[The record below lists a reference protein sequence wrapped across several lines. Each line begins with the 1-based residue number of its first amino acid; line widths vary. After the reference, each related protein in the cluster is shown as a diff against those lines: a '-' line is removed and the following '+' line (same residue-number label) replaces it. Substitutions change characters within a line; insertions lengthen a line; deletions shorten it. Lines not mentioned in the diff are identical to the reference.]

1 MGGPDVEYAA
11 VALDSPYDILRI
23 GTAVGAE
30 NSYME
35 PVGVQE
41 AKGSFESVRLME
53 FHWSVP
59 VTVLNVDDD
68 TVYGH
73 DTGEI
78 AESMLVRAFGIILLR
93 FDENVV
99 EIHIDGLTLP
109 EQPHLHVEF
118 HQQFVQL

>member
-78 AESMLVRAFGIILLR
+78 AESMLVRVFGIILLR

>member
-1 MGGPDVEYAA
+1 MNVYSKLLNVRSMSLNLRSKSLNEDYAKHKK
-11 VALDSPYDILRI
+11 IL
-23 GTAVGAE
+23 
-30 NSYME
+30 
-35 PVGVQE
+35 
-41 AKGSFESVRLME
+41 
-53 FHWSVP
+53 VP

-78 AESMLVRAFGIILLR
+78 AESMLVRVFGIILLR

>member
-41 AKGSFESVRLME
+41 GKGSFESVRLME

-78 AESMLVRAFGIILLR
+78 AESMLVRVFGIILLR

>member
-1 MGGPDVEYAA
+1 MRIYLHLPPFLDILYVAVHGTAMGGPDVEYAA
-11 VALDSPYDILRI
+11 VAIDSPYDILRI

-35 PVGVQE
+35 PVGVPE

-78 AESMLVRAFGIILLR
+78 AEACL
-93 FDENVV
+93 
-99 EIHIDGLTLP
+99 
-109 EQPHLHVEF
+109 
-118 HQQFVQL
+118 